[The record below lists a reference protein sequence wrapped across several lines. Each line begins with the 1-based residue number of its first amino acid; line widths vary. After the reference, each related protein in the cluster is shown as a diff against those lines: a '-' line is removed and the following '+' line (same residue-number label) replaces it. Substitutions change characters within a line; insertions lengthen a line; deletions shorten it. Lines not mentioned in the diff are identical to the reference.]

1 MLMDISKLWEDTTT
15 KTVVHVSFMEIY
27 NDKVR
32 DLLADGKAFDEPE
45 VCASLSL
52 SARNRRSSFSV
63 FGSRFIHLYFRY
75 LASLYANDLCFL
87 FSSLCVDLGATR

>member
-52 SARNRRSSFSV
+52 SARNAVHLFRFLDPSSSICIFAILCHCMLTNSV
-63 FGSRFIHLYFRY
+63 FSSRLR
-75 LASLYANDLCFL
+75 
-87 FSSLCVDLGATR
+87 V